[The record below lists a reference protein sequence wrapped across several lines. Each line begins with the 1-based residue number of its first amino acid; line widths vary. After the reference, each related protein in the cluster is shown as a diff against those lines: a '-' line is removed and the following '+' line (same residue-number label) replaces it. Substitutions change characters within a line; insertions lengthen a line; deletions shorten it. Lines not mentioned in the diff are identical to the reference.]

1 MWGWGKSFVHHRSKS
16 ETELASRECFSF
28 FFLSFFKTS
37 VYYLCMRTLRLVVR
51 KPLRVVFA
59 VSTWSVPPPIGLKQR
74 VLLRRRCGLMYFV
87 NLYLEV
93 KC

>member
-1 MWGWGKSFVHHRSKS
+1 MWRWGKSFVHHRSKS
-16 ETELASRECFSF
+16 ETELASRECFSL

-37 VYYLCMRTLRLVVR
+37 VYYLCMRTLRLVV
-51 KPLRVVFA
+51 LGVVFA
-59 VSTWSVPPPIGLKQR
+59 VSSWSVLPPIGLKQR